1 MTAQHDPRGP
11 HPRLVILDE
20 VHAIH
25 LTQIEGL
32 EVGEAS
38 FGIKDVAFEWPR
50 QSGKH
55 AWRQAMSGAIT
66 VRFPTT
72 QAMSRAFAALL
83 AADRARQDR
92 MLQHLAT
99 DLGIPASLARE
110 QYDDVV
116 RVLETAGIA
125 DGYGLLAIP
134 QPVRPA
140 PPWPTGLRA
149 RRTRGTP

>member
-1 MTAQHDPRGP
+1 MTVPHSRRGP
-11 HPRLVILDE
+11 HPQMVILDE
-20 VHAIH
+20 VHVMP

-125 DGYGLLAIP
+125 DGYGLLTVP
-134 QPVRPA
+134 QPVRHAPA
-140 PPWPTGLRA
+140 VPTSWRW
-149 RRTRGTP
+149 T